1 MKNCRKIIALVCL
14 MLLLIGS
21 STAEATAWKLS
32 RNLWSEEDEKV
43 YSKFVEAIC
52 DSKYSN
58 LNRFIKDPKVNPLY
72 GEEDKKFNLSPDCA
86 DLPYALRAYVA
97 YKLRLPFSYTASISG
112 KGGDQRYSKG
122 NKPTGFKDQDYF
134 SSPQNLFSQVTLVN
148 SGYFR
153 MAADSEDS
161 DHYPVKISKKSI
173 VPGTV
178 YYDPDGHVA
187 VVAKVTEDGRIRVID
202 AHPDRTISKPWFGAK
217 FTRGSKT
224 NGGGFK
230 KWRPIR
236 YTSGGNTVR
245 TRNHNI
251 SDYSAD
257 DQFQKSYSFRGKSG
271 LGYHEYVRQALT
283 DENRGVDPV
292 RDFAFMM
299 QDLYED
305 ISYRA
310 VAVNIA
316 IEKGIHLK
324 PHPGSLPWNIYG
336 TDGLW
341 EEFSTPS
348 RDARLKVAFREFYDR
363 SRQMVIEQEQLDP
376 SAARELA
383 ARLLQKYDEL
393 SGQLQM
399 AYVNSAGRRVTL
411 SFADVNARLFDLS
424 FDPYHSIEFR
434 WGASGEELASAGD
447 GETKRRFYD
456 NERRLRNQLER
467 VYNQATP
474 LSMGPENPVDVDIR
488 GWLAGFLQGHRVD
501 STIVAINRE
510 VVAPVASESSEPSET
525 AETAEPPAP
534 VTVEVPTVTAA
545 AATIPVETVESDA
558 AYEVPDHEINEEPP
572 EDALLYAQ
580 PKMPAK
586 DSQVTAESDAMSKP
600 QPESVV
606 DNSPAA
612 VLPAPV
618 KNDERSAPPLVA
630 DSGIWAPLYS
640 IGDGFAA
647 AISEPEKS
655 FSSH

>member
-1 MKNCRKIIALVCL
+1 MKNQTKVIVFICL
-14 MLLLIGS
+14 TLLFIGAS
-21 STAEATAWKLS
+21 MAEATAWKLS

-43 YSKFVEAIC
+43 YSRFVEALC

-58 LNRFIKDPKVNPLY
+58 LNRFIKDSKANPLY

-86 DLPYALRAYVA
+86 DLPYILRAYVA

-122 NKPTGFKDQDYF
+122 NKPTSFKDQDYF
-134 SSPQNLFSQVTLVN
+134 SSPQNLFSQVTLIN

-187 VVAKVTEDGRIRVID
+187 VVAKVTEDGRVRVID

-257 DQFQKSYSFRGKSG
+257 DQFQKSYSFRGRSG
-271 LGYHEYVRQALT
+271 LGYHEYIRQALT
-283 DENRGVDPV
+283 DENRGADPV

-363 SRQMVIEQEQLDP
+363 NRQMVIEQEQFGP
-376 SAARELA
+376 SGARELA

-393 SGQLQM
+393 SGQLQIT
-399 AYVNSAGRRVTL
+399 YVNSAGRKMTL

-434 WGASGEELASAGD
+434 WGARGDELASAGD
-447 GETKRRFYD
+447 GETKRHFYE

-474 LSMGPENPVDVDIR
+474 LNMGPETPVDVDIR
-488 GWLAGFLQGHRVD
+488 GWLAGFLQGQRVD
-501 STIVAINRE
+501 SSIVAINRE
-510 VVAPVASESSEPSET
+510 VVAPVASESSESD
-525 AETAEPPAP
+525 AAPAP
-534 VTVEVPTVTAA
+534 ETVELPVAMASAVT
-545 AATIPVETVESDA
+545 PPSVETVESDA

-572 EDALLYAQ
+572 EDALIYNQ
-580 PKMPAK
+580 PKIAEK
-586 DSQVTAESDAMSKP
+586 ENQVAAETETLPKP
-600 QPESVV
+600 QPQSVAEKAPTALMQAQEKTYES
-606 DNSPAA
+606 
-612 VLPAPV
+612 
-618 KNDERSAPPLVA
+618 SAPPLVG
-630 DSGIWAPLYS
+630 DMGIWGPLYS